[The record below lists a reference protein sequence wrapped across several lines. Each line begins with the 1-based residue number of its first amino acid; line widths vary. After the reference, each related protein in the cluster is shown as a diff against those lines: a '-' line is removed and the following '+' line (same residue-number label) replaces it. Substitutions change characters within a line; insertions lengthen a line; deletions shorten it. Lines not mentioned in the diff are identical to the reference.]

1 MNNNFQ
7 LSEEEIQDLRREM
20 QEDLEKI
27 FFEIKKK
34 KTHGLPVAEIAYRKR
49 EDL

>member
-20 QEDLEKI
+20 REDLEKI
-27 FFEIKKK
+27 LFELKKK
-34 KTHGLPVAEIAYRKR
+34 ETHGLLVAEIGATKT
-49 EDL
+49 

>member
-20 QEDLEKI
+20 REDLEI
-27 FFEIKKK
+27 LFELKKK
-34 KTHGLPVAEIAYRKR
+34 ETHGLLVAEIGATKT
-49 EDL
+49 